1 VALVFGVTQFEESG
15 FAQKPQE
22 PEEEKDVEEIP
33 PVPFQE
39 KLRTMIPLRVS
50 PTSVKRYVASLRHQP
65 KKATAV
71 LAIFLVS
78 LFIFCVV
85 LGVIKQTTTKKNQ
98 EVTSAMSDAQ
108 HAFDEGVALLT
119 LNPVKGRERLTTA
132 KQLLDPYV
140 QKVSGQ
146 TTQGHDLS
154 SLYQKIT
161 DNLTQ
166 AMQVAQITISPFY
179 DVSLLKKGAVAS
191 SMAIDGSTAVI
202 GDQVTGTVYSLDIT
216 SKNASIIGGGDTL
229 ADLSLVAIHADTYY
243 ALTKEGIIQIGPSDK
258 KSILVVKTNDAW
270 GTISS
275 IVSFGGNLYL
285 LDTAKSRIWKYVAT
299 DTAAPAGG
307 QGFSDIREYL
317 NPDTLPDF
325 SQAATMAIDG
335 SVWLGTTNGKI
346 LRFTQ
351 GKENTFISKG
361 VDPAFGTKLAVYT
374 SDDAKNI
381 YVLDSQNN
389 RVVVLDK
396 DGTYLSQYRWKDAVT
411 PSNLVV
417 SEAQKKILLLSGG
430 KIYSIDLK

>member
-1 VALVFGVTQFEESG
+1 MYGVTQFEESG
-15 FAQKPQE
+15 LTEKPQE
-22 PEEEKDVEEIP
+22 PEEEKKVEVLPSIS
-33 PVPFQE
+33 FQE
-39 KLRTMIPLRVS
+39 KFRRFIPTHITF
-50 PTSVKRYVASLRHQP
+50 TSIKRRIASLRHQP

-71 LAIFLVS
+71 LAIFLIS
-78 LFIFCVV
+78 LFLFCVA

-98 EVTSAMSDAQ
+98 EVASAMSDAQ

-140 QKVSGQ
+140 QKVSRQ
-146 TTQGHDLS
+146 TTEGHDLS
-154 SLYQKIT
+154 VLYQKIT

-166 AMQVAQITISPFY
+166 AMQVTQITLTPFY

-191 SMAIDGSTAVI
+191 SMAIDGSAVVI
-202 GDQVTGTVYSLDIT
+202 GDQATGTVYSLDIT

-229 ADLSLVAIHADTYY
+229 ADLSFVAIHGDTYY
-243 ALTKEGIIQIGPSDK
+243 ALTKEGIIQISLSDK
-258 KSILVVKTNDAW
+258 KSVLVVKTNDAW

-299 DTAAPAGG
+299 DT
-307 QGFSDIREYL
+307 GFSDIREYL
-317 NPDTLPDF
+317 NPDTLPDL

-351 GKENTFISKG
+351 GKENTFVSKG

-374 SDDAKNI
+374 SDDAKNV
-381 YVLDSQNN
+381 YVLDSQNS

-396 DGTYLSQYRWKDAVT
+396 DGTYLSQYRWKDAFT